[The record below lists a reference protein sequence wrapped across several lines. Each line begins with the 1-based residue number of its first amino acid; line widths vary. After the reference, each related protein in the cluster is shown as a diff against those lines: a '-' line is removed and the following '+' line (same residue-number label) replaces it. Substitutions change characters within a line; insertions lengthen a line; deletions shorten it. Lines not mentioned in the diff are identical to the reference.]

1 MAKFYVSCTTKD
13 LGEGR
18 RKVCNILRSAGH
30 DVVSMDIYTSESRP
44 SLVKCREDVEK
55 CDVYLG
61 IFALRYGWRPPN
73 KEAPG
78 DNPLGR
84 AITELEYLHAK
95 ARGKDRLI
103 FILDEEQALWRAA
116 LIDRDRAAI
125 DALRQMLSDD
135 VLTTQFTS
143 EDDLIAK
150 VGATLAKKYGAAQQ
164 AAPPAPVIPR
174 VREIKHDVALFC
186 ATASDA
192 TFAQEVCA
200 SLQQKGLVMLA
211 ISVDLFPPTT
221 AAHFEKLELR
231 AGETRSALVVL
242 SDAAVA

>member
-125 DALRQMLSDD
+125 DD
-135 VLTTQFTS
+135 VAFVDGYLVLDVEQPSGKQRRHFARKDVNVGTLGHESLHEVRADEAGAACYEDVRVPERVHGPFPSTTS
-143 EDDLIAK
+143 E
-150 VGATLAKKYGAAQQ
+150 V
-164 AAPPAPVIPR
+164 
-174 VREIKHDVALFC
+174 
-186 ATASDA
+186 SSS
-192 TFAQEVCA
+192 A
-200 SLQQKGLVMLA
+200 SLYVSIDFQKPRCWYA
-211 ISVDLFPPTT
+211 
-221 AAHFEKLELR
+221 
-231 AGETRSALVVL
+231 
-242 SDAAVA
+242 